1 MTARAGWR
9 RALGASGKVRVS
21 NESREGLEFGTL
33 ARGLIWAA
41 HAHVLAIF
49 ALALV
54 SALDRRL
61 EALAILLLTVRLFAS
76 ASIDMPGVDVGYLG
90 TLHLTWSTFNFQ
102 ILVLIRWRLAFGKCL
117 SSKTLLLSK

>member
-1 MTARAGWR
+1 M
-9 RALGASGKVRVS
+9 RVS

-61 EALAILLLTVRLFAS
+61 EALAILLEAMRLLAAAAARVRADGS
-76 ASIDMPGVDVGYLG
+76 V
-90 TLHLTWSTFNFQ
+90 
-102 ILVLIRWRLAFGKCL
+102 
-117 SSKTLLLSK
+117 LLLVHNLGRERVGVALLDAIHCLLCVNGESV